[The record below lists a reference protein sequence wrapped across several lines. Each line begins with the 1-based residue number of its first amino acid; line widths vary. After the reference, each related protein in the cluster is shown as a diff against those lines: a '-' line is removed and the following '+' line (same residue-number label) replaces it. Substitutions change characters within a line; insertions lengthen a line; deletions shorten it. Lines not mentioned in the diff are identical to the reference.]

1 MADLNHMT
9 LAKQLAARAA
19 QVDATVA
26 YSVVPLDGGD
36 AISAHGDATLPTAS
50 TFKVYLLAALYAADA
65 AGRLSLDER
74 VEYRAADHTQG
85 SGVLK
90 LLAPG
95 LKLTLRDLARLMI
108 VISDNASTNLVMR
121 ALGGPQA
128 AHAAVQALPVA
139 LPATTVGGYIDF
151 KTAGPDGVAVSSPND
166 FTTLLSAI
174 YHGRCTGSRTHDAE
188 VYWTLRRQQHRS
200 MIPRYLPCSEYAEE
214 FGVEE
219 YDRCGN
225 KTGSMP
231 GVRADVG
238 IVETRQRAW
247 AIAVQIRGAPDF
259 ITGDNHPFNQVVA
272 DLSKMVFDAWG
283 RG

>member
-1 MADLNHMT
+1 MSNAIDERLTQH
-9 LAKQLAARAA
+9 LAARAA
-19 QVDATVA
+19 EVDATVA
-26 YSVVPLDGGD
+26 YSVVALDGG
-36 AISAHGDATLPTAS
+36 ASINAHGGAPLPTAS

-74 VEYRAADHTQG
+74 IEYRAADSTRG

-95 LKLTLRDLARLMI
+95 LQPTLRDHARLMI
-108 VISDNASTNLVMR
+108 VVSDNVSTNVIMR
-121 ALGGPQA
+121 ALGGPAA
-128 AHAAVQALPVA
+128 AHAAVRALPVA
-139 LPATTVGGYIDF
+139 VPATEIRNYISFD
-151 KTAGPDGVAVSSPND
+151 TPGADIAVSSPND

-174 YHGRCTGSRTHDAE
+174 YHGRCTGARTHDAE
-188 VYWTLRRQQHRS
+188 MYWTLRRQQHRS

-238 IVETRQRAW
+238 IVETRKRAW
-247 AIAVQIRGAPDF
+247 AIAVQIRGEPDF
-259 ITGDNHPFNQVVA
+259 ITGDDHPFNQVIA
-272 DLSKMVFDAWG
+272 DLSKLVFDAWG
-283 RG
+283 RD

>member
-1 MADLNHMT
+1 MADSKHVA
-9 LAKQLAARAA
+9 LAKQVAARAA
-19 QVDATVA
+19 QTDARVA
-26 YSVVPLDGGD
+26 YSIVSLDGGD
-36 AISAHGDATLPTAS
+36 ALTAHGDASLPTAS

-65 AGRLSLDER
+65 AGQLSLDER
-74 VEYRAADHTQG
+74 VEYRAADHALG

-95 LKLTLRDLARLMI
+95 LQPTLRDHARLMI
-108 VISDNASTNLVMR
+108 VISDNVSTNIVMR
-121 ALGGPQA
+121 ALGGPQG

-139 LPATTVGGYIDF
+139 LPATEIRNYISF
-151 KTAGPDGVAVSSPND
+151 AAAGADMAVSSPND
-166 FTTLLSAI
+166 FTALLGAI
-174 YHGRCTGSRTHDAE
+174 YCGRCTGSGTHDAE

-214 FGVEE
+214 FGIEE

-238 IVETRQRAW
+238 IVETRARAW
-247 AIAVQIRGAPDF
+247 AIAVQIQGEPDF
-259 ITGDNHPFNQVVA
+259 MTGDSHPFNDVIA
-272 DLSKMVFDAWG
+272 DLSKLVFDAWG
-283 RG
+283 RN